1 MFYDRRRQIAI
12 KSHTVSKNAVSEKHE
27 PVEEIKEENIDV
39 ISEAEKVMEETKN
52 IIDTISEPKK
62 RGRKKK
68 EVTVAEENG
77 EE

>member
-12 KSHTVSKNAVSEKHE
+12 KSHTVSKNIVSKKHE
-27 PVEEIKEENIDV
+27 PVKEIKKENIDV

-68 EVTVAEENG
+68 EVTVTEENG